1 MIDGIL
7 KGLRRFEDS
16 DLHEAARKD
25 PDLMRR
31 LVDEYFYC
39 G

>member
-7 KGLRRFEDS
+7 KALRAHKDEG
-16 DLHEAARKD
+16 LHEAARKD
-25 PDLMRR
+25 PQLMSR